1 MIVGRIL
8 RAHGIRGEVVVVS
21 ESDNP
26 DRFVQGAVLLI
37 PDGSR
42 LVVRRVRPHKG
53 SLIVAFEGVGDRTA
67 AEMLRNTELSLE
79 PDDRRGL
86 GADEFW
92 PEDLVGLVV
101 RDPDGRLLGEIVDV
115 ALGVQDRL
123 VIRSGGETVEV
134 PFVKELVPEVE
145 PDGGFVTVKPI
156 PGLFS

>member
-26 DRFVQGAVLLI
+26 DRFARGAVLLA

-42 LVVRRVRPHKG
+42 LVVRNVRPHKG

-67 AEMLRNTELSLE
+67 AETLRNTELSVV
-79 PDDRRGL
+79 DRREL
-86 GADEFW
+86 EADEFW
-92 PEDLVGLVV
+92 PEDLVGLVA
-101 RDPDGRLLGEIVDV
+101 RDPDGRRLGEIVDV
-115 ALGVQDRL
+115 VLGAQDRL
-123 VIRSGGETVEV
+123 VIRSEGETVEV
-134 PFVKELVPEVE
+134 PFVKELVPEVD
-145 PDGGFVTVKPI
+145 PDGGFVTVQPI